1 MTERV
6 GKMSKYTTEVR
17 YICESMAGLNQSEG
31 YMSVSDIIEKSIPK
45 IFDFNFPIFDENY
58 RGVLERKILKHYYT
72 REIGLETYGLWKL
85 KLDTKLNEIMDYY
98 NQLYKSALLEF
109 NPFYD
114 TDLTR
119 KRIVDTTGTNTSN
132 TSKTNRSDTDV
143 TMDKT
148 VSIDG
153 TNSTEYSDTDASNNN
168 INRKNLYSDTPQGAI
183 DELEANRYLT
193 NATIDNNVE
202 NLSRKSNGEGSN
214 KIDSTEEQS
223 GNTRTEVSG
232 NENENYQS
240 NIKNLENYIE
250 EVKGKA
256 GGSNYS
262 KLLKEFRETFLNI
275 DMMIINDL
283 SDLFMNLW

>member
-6 GKMSKYTTEVR
+6 GKVSKYTTEVR

-119 KRIVDTTGTNTSN
+119 KRVVDTTGTNTSN

-148 VSIDG
+148 VSVDG

-168 INRKNLYSDTPQGAI
+168 VNRKNLYSDTPQGAI

-232 NENENYQS
+232 NENENYHS

>member
-1 MTERV
+1 MERV
-6 GKMSKYTTEVR
+6 GEVSKYTTEVR

-119 KRIVDTTGTNTSN
+119 KRVVDTTGTNTSN
-132 TSKTNRSDTDV
+132 TNKTSRSDTDV

-148 VSIDG
+148 VSVDG

>member
-1 MTERV
+1 
-6 GKMSKYTTEVR
+6 MSKYTTEVR

-119 KRIVDTTGTNTSN
+119 KRVIDTSGTNTSN

-148 VSIDG
+148 VSVDG

>member
-1 MTERV
+1 MTEGV
-6 GKMSKYTTEVR
+6 GKVSKYTTEVR
-17 YICESMAGLNQSEG
+17 YICESMVGLNQSEG

-45 IFDFNFPIFDENY
+45 IFDFSFPIFDENY

-119 KRIVDTTGTNTSN
+119 KRVVDTTGTNTSN

-148 VSIDG
+148 VSVDG

>member
-143 TMDKT
+143 TMDKS

-214 KIDSTEEQS
+214 IIESTEEHS

-256 GGSNYS
+256 SGSNYS

>member
-148 VSIDG
+148 VSVDG